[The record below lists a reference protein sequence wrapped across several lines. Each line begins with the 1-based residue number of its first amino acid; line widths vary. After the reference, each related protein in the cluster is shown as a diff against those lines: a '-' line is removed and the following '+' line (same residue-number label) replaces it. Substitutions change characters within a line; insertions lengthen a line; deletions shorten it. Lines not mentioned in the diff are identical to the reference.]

1 MPLPCFWGGRL
12 TQASRL
18 GNASKIGPFFLKY
31 AVPISQKTCRATL
44 SLVACGSKNDD
55 TKDPAADGEKQTVDF
70 PTRDITMIVPF
81 GAGGATD
88 LICRTLAA
96 EMEKDLGVSI
106 AVTNMPGSAS
116 AVGTEYVYE
125 ADHDGYTILGYPT
138 DITSIKV
145 MGQSDLTYEDWNALV
160 IGCAV
165 PTSIVVKP
173 DSPYQ
178 TLEELVAA
186 MKAEQLTIATS
197 DSGCAFTRGLGLILQ
212 QEPDCIQPELIPSGG
227 GANAALSAV
236 KGDVDAAACGLP
248 ECIEYVRSGD
258 LKVLTYMGSSA
269 ITIEGANGSIDIP
282 WVCDV
287 YPQLEDNMPFG
298 GWVGM
303 AVAAD
308 TDPEIYEILRQAAV
322 KAYESDAFQTFVEQK
337 TFVPM
342 GISGQ
347 EANDWA
353 KSTSYINSWM
363 LYDMG
368 FTTTSPETFGWPHP

>member
-1 MPLPCFWGGRL
+1 MKKILSVLLAVLLLACL
-12 TQASRL
+12 T
-18 GNASKIGPFFLKY
+18 
-31 AVPISQKTCRATL
+31 
-44 SLVACGSKNDD
+44 ACGGDNTGSGGGNGDSTAGAQVPD
-55 TKDPAADGEKQTVDF
+55 TKPVDF
-70 PTRDITMIVPF
+70 PTRDLTMIVPF

-96 EMEKDLGVSI
+96 EMEKELGVSI

-116 AVGTEYVYE
+116 AVGSEYVSE
-125 ADHDGYTILGYPT
+125 VEHDGYTILGYPT

-145 MGQSDLTYEDWNALV
+145 MGQSELTWEDWNTLV
-160 IGCAV
+160 IAAAIPTCVAV
-165 PTSIVVKP
+165 RKDSAYQSIE
-173 DSPYQ
+173 D
-178 TLEELVAA
+178 LVAA
-186 MKAEQLTIATS
+186 MKAEQLAIATS

-212 QEPDCIQPELIPSGG
+212 EEPDCIQPELIPSGG

-258 LKVLTYMGSSA
+258 LRVLTYMGSSA
-269 ITIEGANGSIDIP
+269 ITVEGASGSIDIP

-287 YPQLEDNMPFG
+287 YPQLQDNMPFG

-308 TDPEIYEILRQAAV
+308 TDPAVYEILREAAV
-322 KAYESDAFQTFVEQK
+322 KAFESENFQSFMEQK
-337 TFVPM
+337 TMVPL
-342 GISGQ
+342 GKSG
-347 EANDWA
+347 EDGNKWA
-353 KSTSYINSWM
+353 EDTTYINSWM

-368 FTTTSPETFGWPHP
+368 FTATSPETFGWARP

>member
-1 MPLPCFWGGRL
+1 MKRILSIVL
-12 TQASRL
+12 AL
-18 GNASKIGPFFLKY
+18 VMA
-31 AVPISQKTCRATL
+31 L

-55 TKDPAADGEKQTVDF
+55 AKDPAADGEKQTVDF

-353 KSTSYINSWM
+353 KSTSNINSWM

>member
-1 MPLPCFWGGRL
+1 MC
-12 TQASRL
+12 
-18 GNASKIGPFFLKY
+18 I
-31 AVPISQKTCRATL
+31 
-44 SLVACGSKNDD
+44 
-55 TKDPAADGEKQTVDF
+55 
-70 PTRDITMIVPF
+70 RD
-81 GAGGATD
+81 
-88 LICRTLAA
+88 
-96 EMEKDLGVSI
+96 S
-106 AVTNMPGSAS
+106 
-116 AVGTEYVYE
+116 
-125 ADHDGYTILGYPT
+125 
-138 DITSIKV
+138 
-145 MGQSDLTYEDWNALV
+145 
-160 IGCAV
+160 
-165 PTSIVVKP
+165 
-173 DSPYQ
+173 YQ

>member
-1 MPLPCFWGGRL
+1 MKKILSVILASLMLLACL
-12 TQASRL
+12 T
-18 GNASKIGPFFLKY
+18 
-31 AVPISQKTCRATL
+31 
-44 SLVACGSKNDD
+44 ACGG
-55 TKDPAADGEKQTVDF
+55 DPAAGDGTSGDKPQTTAPDTSTPGSGTTAKADF
-70 PTRDITMIVPF
+70 PTRDINMIVPF

-96 EMEKDLGVSI
+96 EMEKELGVSI

-116 AVGTEYVYE
+116 AVGTEYVNE
-125 ADHDGYTILGYPT
+125 AAHDGYTILGYPT

-145 MGQSDLTYEDWNALV
+145 MGQSDLTWEDWNTLV
-160 IGCAV
+160 IAAAIPTCIAV
-165 PTSIVVKP
+165 RK

-178 TLEELVAA
+178 TIEDLVAA
-186 MKAEQLTIATS
+186 MKAEQLAIATS

-212 QEPDCIQPELIPSGG
+212 EEPDCIQPELIPSGG

-258 LKVLTYMGSSA
+258 LRVLTYMGSSA
-269 ITIEGANGSIDIP
+269 ITIEGTEGDIDIP

-287 YPQLEDNMPFG
+287 YPQLEENMPFG

-308 TDPEIYEILRQAAV
+308 TDPAVYEILKDAAV
-322 KAYESDAFQTFVEQK
+322 KAFESENFQNFMEQK
-337 TFVPM
+337 TMVPL
-342 GISGQ
+342 GKSGQ
-347 EANDWA
+347 DGNDWA
-353 KSTSYINSWM
+353 EMTTYINSWM

-368 FTTTSPETFGWPHP
+368 FTATSPEEFGWAHP

>member
-1 MPLPCFWGGRL
+1 MKRILSIVL
-12 TQASRL
+12 AL
-18 GNASKIGPFFLKY
+18 
-31 AVPISQKTCRATL
+31 VMVL
-44 SLVACGSKNDD
+44 SLVACGDKTDD

-96 EMEKDLGVSI
+96 EMEKALGVSI

>member
-1 MPLPCFWGGRL
+1 MKRALSVL
-12 TQASRL
+12 IASVML
-18 GNASKIGPFFLKY
+18 
-31 AVPISQKTCRATL
+31 L
-44 SLVACGSKNDD
+44 SCLSACGGNGTGGSQAGSGSASGG
-55 TKDPAADGEKQTVDF
+55 AASSGTAPTVNY
-70 PTRDITMIVPF
+70 PTRDINMIVPF

-96 EMEKDLGVSI
+96 EMEKELGVSI

-116 AVGTEYVYE
+116 AVGSEYVYE
-125 ADHDGYTILGYPT
+125 AEHDGYTILGYPT

-145 MGQSDLTYEDWNALV
+145 MGQSELTWEDWNALV
-160 IGCAV
+160 IATAV
-165 PTSIVVKP
+165 PTCIAVKP

-178 TLEELVAA
+178 TIEEFVAA
-186 MKAEQLTIATS
+186 MKAGQLTVATS

-227 GANAALSAV
+227 GANAALAAV

-269 ITIEGANGSIDIP
+269 LTVDGPSGEIPIP
-282 WVCDV
+282 WICDV
-287 YPQLEDNMPFG
+287 YPQLEENMPFG

-303 AVAAD
+303 SVPAD
-308 TDPEIYEILRQAAV
+308 TDPQIYEILRQAAV
-322 KAYESDAFQTFVEQK
+322 KAFESETFQSFMEQK
-337 TFVPM
+337 TFVPI
-342 GISGQ
+342 GKSG
-347 EANDWA
+347 EEGNKWA
-353 KSTSYINSWM
+353 EDTTYINSWM

-368 FTTTSPETFGWPHP
+368 FTATSPETFGWAHP

>member
-1 MPLPCFWGGRL
+1 MKRVLSIAL
-12 TQASRL
+12 ALVMS
-18 GNASKIGPFFLKY
+18 
-31 AVPISQKTCRATL
+31 L
-44 SLVACGSKNDD
+44 SLMACGGTSSSGSSAASSA
-55 TKDPAADGEKQTVDF
+55 PASSASSASSESAQKTVDF
-70 PTRDITMIVPF
+70 PTRDISMIVPF

-88 LICRTLAA
+88 LICRTLAS
-96 EMEKDLGVSI
+96 EMEKELGVSI

-178 TLEELVAA
+178 SLEELVAA
-186 MKAEQLTIATS
+186 MKKDQLTIATS

-212 QEPDCIQPELIPSGG
+212 QEPECIQPELIPSGG

-258 LKVLTYMGSSA
+258 LKVLTYMGSGA
-269 ITIEGANGSIDIP
+269 ITIDGANGPIDIP

-287 YPQLEDNMPFG
+287 YPQLKDNMPFG

-322 KAYESDAFQTFVEQK
+322 KAYESDAFQEFVEQK
-337 TFVPM
+337 TFVPV
-342 GISGQ
+342 GLTGKD
-347 EANDWA
+347 ANDWA
-353 KSTSYINSWM
+353 ESTSYINSWM

-368 FTTTSPETFGWPHP
+368 FTTTSPETFGWAHP